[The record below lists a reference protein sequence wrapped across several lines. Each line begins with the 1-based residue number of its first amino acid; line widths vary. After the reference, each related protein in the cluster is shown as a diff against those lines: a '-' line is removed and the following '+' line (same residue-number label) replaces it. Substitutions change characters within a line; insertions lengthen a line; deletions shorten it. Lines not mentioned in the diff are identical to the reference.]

1 MADKTKQKWI
11 LTHDSHALKKGEIY
25 EGDTL
30 PAWLQ
35 GKATPL
41 AADSFEV
48 ATPGGA
54 VLEKLQA
61 DLAAET
67 KRADDAVAAQAK
79 ALEDHA
85 AALAAETKRA
95 DDAEAA
101 LKAATSK
108 AK

>member
-1 MADKTKQKWI
+1 MSDKNKRKWI
-11 LTHDSHALKKGEIY
+11 LTHDSHTLKKGEIY
-25 EGDTL
+25 EGDVL

-54 VLEKLQA
+54 DLEKLKA

-67 KRADDAVAAQAK
+67 QRADA
-79 ALEDHA
+79 
-85 AALAAETKRA
+85 
-95 DDAEAA
+95 AEAA
-101 LKAATSK
+101 LKAATAKSK
-108 AK
+108 

>member
-1 MADKTKQKWI
+1 MAEQTKLKWI

-25 EGDTL
+25 EGDAL

-35 GKATPL
+35 GKASPL
-41 AADSFEV
+41 TADAFEV

-54 VLEKLQA
+54 ALEKLQA
-61 DLAAET
+61 DLA
-67 KRADDAVAAQAK
+67 D
-79 ALEDHA
+79 
-85 AALAAETKRA
+85 ETKRA

-101 LKAATSK
+101 LKAATAK